1 MPYGHY
7 SHKYKPDKL
16 RKLIQEGK
24 TANEIIEEL
33 AISPWSLKEHLLM
46 LQQRD
51 KRTYEIEGLYDR
63 DGEKRL
69 SYVNEGVIF
78 SPEMLRQTGFDAGGE
93 FEMIT
98 WISFSASSTATSRS
112 FFWSSWS
119 NPSAVYSAKLAVF
132 ETGL

>member
-24 TANEIIEEL
+24 TANEIL
-33 AISPWSLKEHLLM
+33 DVLGISPWTLKEHLLM

-51 KRTYEIEGLYDR
+51 KKAYEIEGLYDR

-69 SYVNEGVIF
+69 SYVNEGIIF
-78 SPEMLRQTGFDAGGE
+78 SSEMLRQTGFDAGDE
-93 FEMIT
+93 FEMIVEPDR
-98 WISFSASSTATSRS
+98 IILK
-112 FFWSSWS
+112 
-119 NPSAVYSAKLAVF
+119 KL
-132 ETGL
+132 

>member
-51 KRTYEIEGLYDR
+51 KTTYEIEGLYDR
-63 DGEKRL
+63 DGKKRL
-69 SYVNEGVIF
+69 SYVNEGIIF
-78 SPEMLRQTGFDAGGE
+78 SPEMLRQTGFDAGDE
-93 FEMIT
+93 FEMIVET
-98 WISFSASSTATSRS
+98 DRIILK
-112 FFWSSWS
+112 
-119 NPSAVYSAKLAVF
+119 KL
-132 ETGL
+132 